1 MAPRILIIGATGFIG
16 SHLLRE
22 FENLK
27 TPIRVMARSTSK
39 VITSEITTEVVFGD
53 LDKKESLKDCLEGI
67 ESIYYLAHAM
77 GDDSNDFVAQEIAQ
91 AQNLSNYL
99 LPSQKV
105 IYLSGIIPDEELSD
119 HLKARENVGKVLISS
134 KANTVEFRASIV
146 IGDGSA
152 SFEIV
157 RAIINKLPVIVSA
170 DWSKAKCQPIAL
182 KNVLEYL
189 MAASDKKFSLKNS
202 IYNIAGT
209 DSIMYE
215 ELLTRYASYKKFYRP
230 NIFIPKF
237 PKEVALEVLK
247 YVAMEH
253 YQVGSR
259 LLESIEH
266 ETILEDDKAQ
276 NEFNIKLL
284 SLEESFNELDDTSS
298 SVYQIGDF
306 FESNITKELPQYL
319 VGESIQIFIP
329 LINKSLEQFLST
341 KAPVLKSINF
351 SIEDLLSNESYDLR
365 IPKVGHFKF
374 TYNKAKSGLHLVIKP
389 EYFFQSLGISI
400 LKKILS

>member
-1 MAPRILIIGATGFIG
+1 
-16 SHLLRE
+16 
-22 FENLK
+22 
-27 TPIRVMARSTSK
+27 
-39 VITSEITTEVVFGD
+39 
-53 LDKKESLKDCLEGI
+53 
-67 ESIYYLAHAM
+67 
-77 GDDSNDFVAQEIAQ
+77 
-91 AQNLSNYL
+91 
-99 LPSQKV
+99 
-105 IYLSGIIPDEELSD
+105 
-119 HLKARENVGKVLISS
+119 
-134 KANTVEFRASIV
+134 
-146 IGDGSA
+146 
-152 SFEIV
+152 
-157 RAIINKLPVIVSA
+157 
-170 DWSKAKCQPIAL
+170 
-182 KNVLEYL
+182 
-189 MAASDKKFSLKNS
+189 
-202 IYNIAGT
+202 
-209 DSIMYE
+209 
-215 ELLTRYASYKKFYRP
+215 
-230 NIFIPKF
+230 
-237 PKEVALEVLK
+237 
-247 YVAMEH
+247 